1 MEMAEA
7 VTSVLSSKIHTR
19 LEGLFNSTRT
29 PECRQLISE
38 AYGEYLGAIGGETPM
53 PFSQANFESECPHTG
68 DYSRKHSG
76 DDSNKKMIDDP
87 TNLNLLYVILTHKNP
102 SQTIRLISALSAVGH
117 SFVIH
122 VDSRASS
129 NPTHIALVNHYL
141 DHPLVHVVPDS
152 YRVSVNWGGFS
163 IVQATLNAIKYGF
176 GIGRDG
182 SALDFH
188 KVVSIASTS
197 YPLVSNSAIRKEI
210 AKYPLDMNLV
220 EIRPSPNTPSP
231 HTWHYFVE
239 CDEKVHRIYRLPLP
253 PNIDMY
259 VGSQWFVIS
268 REFAKYLVSPPDK
281 SNLTTIHNSKP
292 KKKHKKQHRKDR
304 SVPDGTIVQNYYEY
318 GQHVVVADENF
329 FATLLK
335 NSRFCHKHTNENFLH
350 VQFDDWENN
359 KNKAEER
366 DPTKCLMPNPSHCGR
381 SPTTMT
387 LDYLPILELSGMLFA
402 RKFDP
407 VVDEVVLDVIDLRR
421 KQAEEE
427 FSSDVVPQPAFGGSD
442 LLIVNKGS
450 LNGEGPPLCMGSSKE
465 KEGFIYM
472 QPCFNASLEVGLTG
486 DDWTK
491 GVVSVSDSQ
500 SAVRWNV

>member
-1 MEMAEA
+1 MTPQLAIILLFLLQTHVDAGLWSKVQEAIIEEVVKTTTEQVGEAYTTTTATKTTTITPSTPSQVPQPPAITPSPPTPPRNLDRLQQNYHDEYYWSPEKNESFVPVPIDLVNGNSSTSTSTTMEMAEA

-268 REFAKYLVSPPDK
+268 REVRKKCGIDAAHTQTSII
-281 SNLTTIHNSKP
+281 NLSINLHNSI
-292 KKKHKKQHRKDR
+292 
-304 SVPDGTIVQNYYEY
+304 SVRQILGLPPRQIQPHNDPQ
-318 GQHVVVADENF
+318 QQA
-329 FATLLK
+329 K
-335 NSRFCHKHTNENFLH
+335 
-350 VQFDDWENN
+350 
-359 KNKAEER
+359 EE
-366 DPTKCLMPNPSHCGR
+366 T
-381 SPTTMT
+381 
-387 LDYLPILELSGMLFA
+387 
-402 RKFDP
+402 
-407 VVDEVVLDVIDLRR
+407 
-421 KQAEEE
+421 
-427 FSSDVVPQPAFGGSD
+427 
-442 LLIVNKGS
+442 
-450 LNGEGPPLCMGSSKE
+450 
-465 KEGFIYM
+465 
-472 QPCFNASLEVGLTG
+472 
-486 DDWTK
+486 
-491 GVVSVSDSQ
+491 
-500 SAVRWNV
+500 